1 MPVVETVNIEDVYPL
16 QDEYGNSLASR
27 DYSIKANQEYVKEL
41 ARSMKS
47 KGGVPDELVTLVRDG
62 GIYRIKAG
70 NSRVEAMR
78 LLGTKA
84 FPAIIDDEDTVQ
96 SVIETVIRTNT
107 KKKYEAVEESRFVQ
121 QLAMF
126 GTDEYVAEVSG
137 IEAEKVA
144 KIRRVMGVVDD
155 AGQDMTL
162 TRMILM
168 DEFIDDAEAMKA
180 LTNCPERECDA
191 VAERFRAKRRRSA
204 AEDELLQAIR
214 SRGIDVIADAKGMSL
229 VRTVQK
235 PSDIPAE
242 LPDGVVAAKH
252 SVPGFYMLM
261 QPARRD
267 EAVDDERERGR
278 ADFETMRYRQR
289 EGARRRAAWIASK
302 FSDNNGLGSLKSLC
316 ALVKDDPN
324 RFGPNEKAFMR
335 LAEIENMPVGP
346 AEIAKRFIAVNSDCI
361 LDVHGKPRKAACQS
375 YISLLDAM
383 EQDGY
388 EPDEDEQQIYQ
399 AAHDSLEGLRK

>member
-1 MPVVETVNIEDVYPL
+1 MQVIETVSIDDVYPL
-16 QDEYGNSLASR
+16 QDEYGNNLASR

-41 ARSMKS
+41 ARSMES

-70 NSRVEAMR
+70 NSRVEAMK
-78 LLGTKA
+78 LLGTKT

-126 GTDEYVAEVSG
+126 GTDEYVADVSG
-137 IEAEKVA
+137 IEVEKVA
-144 KIRRVMGVVDD
+144 KIRRVMGAVDD

-168 DEFIDDAEAMKA
+168 DEFIGDAEAIAA

-191 VAERFRAKRRRSA
+191 IAERFRAKRRRSA
-204 AEDELLQAIR
+204 AEDELLQAIQ
-214 SRGIDVIADAKGMSL
+214 SRGINVVADATGMNL

-235 PSDIPAE
+235 PSDIPTE

-261 QPARRD
+261 QPAKPA
-267 EAVDDERERGR
+267 EVVDDERERGR
-278 ADFETMRYRQR
+278 ADFEAMRYRQR
-289 EGARRRAAWIASK
+289 EGTRRRAAWIASK
-302 FSDNNGLGSLKSLC
+302 FSDLNGLGSLKSLC
-316 ALVKDDPN
+316 TLVKDDPS
-324 RFGPNEKAFMR
+324 RFGPTEKSFMQF
-335 LAEIENMPVGP
+335 AEIKDMPVGP
-346 AEIAKRFIAVNSDCI
+346 AEIAKRFIAINGDCI
-361 LDVHGKPRKAACQS
+361 LDVHGKPRKAACQG

-399 AAHDSLEGLRK
+399 TAHDSLEGLRK